1 MHPMDEYATAK
12 TGEFPSEICE
22 IIELCVCFA
31 KIYEG

>member
-12 TGEFPSEICE
+12 TGEICE